1 MTGAL
6 LGLLLTL
13 FHFMMERRLEPQLE
27 ALDDDSSEEEVQSI
41 LRYLRIIPRI
51 GLGVMILVFLLMMS
65 GARGL

>member
-1 MTGAL
+1 
-6 LGLLLTL
+6 
-13 FHFMMERRLEPQLE
+13 MERRLEPQLE

-51 GLGVMILVFLLMMS
+51 GLGVMILIFLLMMS